1 MRAELP
7 AVTAKRPRV
16 DHGRPVSN
24 RASRVEPKLA
34 GLLHRISVELIR
46 TPHPRLG
53 GTIDRA
59 LAEFGEA
66 AGADQAL
73 VAIRASG
80 HLVLHHLWQRA
91 RRGLAA
97 AGGCAM
103 DDFLNRLEVRQVLV
117 CADRKRLLSA
127 TGLNGQTLDS
137 VASGIFVP
145 LPGGATMKGV
155 LAVTRRTPPPWPAKT
170 VKAAERLAEMIAGSL
185 DRMANPLL
193 VVPEDSAR
201 EQAEA
206 ETRRLREQLAHAG
219 RVSMLGEL
227 AASLAHELNQP
238 LTAIYS
244 NVQAAHSFLDRKPPA
259 LADALEALDDLGQD
273 CRRAAEV
280 LARLRE
286 MFRRHE
292 TERVPLQMGAIV
304 HHVLRLLHED
314 AVARGVKI
322 VLDVA
327 PNVPLVKGDRVQLE
341 QVVMNLLVNAF
352 DALVPIKGE
361 RLVTVQIGSNRE
373 SVKVAVLDNGTGL
386 RAEDVDR
393 VFEAFFTRKPRGMG
407 IGLAICRTIVEAH
420 GGQIRARNRSEG
432 GSTFE
437 VSLPIAG
444 AAGHIGNGT

>member
-1 MRAELP
+1 MIRGESLRAVAP
-7 AVTAKRPRV
+7 KKARV
-16 DHGRPVSN
+16 DHG
-24 RASRVEPKLA
+24 PKLA
-34 GLLHRISVELIR
+34 DLLHRISVELIR
-46 TPHPRLG
+46 APKRRLG
-53 GTIDRA
+53 SAIDSA

-80 HLVLHHLWQRA
+80 HFVQQYLWRPA
-91 RRGLAA
+91 RRRSAA
-97 AGGCAM
+97 AADRAM
-103 DDFLNRLEVRQVLV
+103 DHFLDGLKLGHTLV
-117 CADRKRLLSA
+117 CLDRRRLVAA
-127 TGLNGQTLDS
+127 TVRNGQPLDS

-145 LPGGATMKGV
+145 LHGTATTKAV
-155 LAVTRRTPPPWPAKT
+155 LAVTRRAPHPWHPDT
-170 VKAAERLAEMIAGSL
+170 VKAAEQVSEMIAAAL
-185 DRMANPLL
+185 DRMAHPSL
-193 VVPEDSAR
+193 VVPEQEAR
-201 EQAEA
+201 QQAEA

-244 NVQAAHSFLDRKPPA
+244 NGQAAHSFLDRKPPA

-292 TERVPLQMGAIV
+292 TERVSLQMGEV
-304 HHVLRLLHED
+304 VDHVLRLLHED

-327 PNVPLVKGDRVQLE
+327 PNVPPVKGDRVQLE

-352 DALVPIKGE
+352 DALVGAKGE
-361 RLVTVQIGSNRE
+361 RVVTVQITANRT
-373 SVKVAVLDNGTGL
+373 SVIVAVLDNGTGL
-386 RAEDVDR
+386 RSEDVER
-393 VFEAFFTRKPRGMG
+393 VFEAFFTRKPSGMG

-420 GGQIRARNRSEG
+420 GGQIRARNRAEG

-437 VSLPIAG
+437 VTLPVAR
-444 AAGHIGNGT
+444 APAQIGNGT